1 MVLLLAR
8 PPTVAHDRR
17 RAVKVAFGA
26 YAAAV
31 VVAVMW
37 VSVGYVPRSRGP
49 RVELVR
55 VMPGFEARPATAVTS
70 AYRVDGR
77 HSGVSTSPVPLE
89 LVAAPVAEGN
99 RGIHSAAKGSPAAD
113 ASGIYVGTD
122 DGRLYAF
129 ANDGGRRWQVKLANA
144 GQGVHG
150 TPMLDGERVYIGAYN
165 GRMYAFD
172 KRDGRPIWVAVLGD
186 AIGASPTPDGDD
198 LLIAVETKAPN
209 GYVARL
215 SRADG
220 HVVWLS
226 DWLGEQSH
234 ASPTVAGEAVF
245 LGANNQEFFALGR
258 ADGSLLWRTAVGG
271 DVKGTACVVGE
282 AVVAITNA
290 GTAFAL
296 RRVDGSVLWRREL
309 GIEGRG
315 SVSCLDESV
324 TAGAPTA
331 GLVLVTLGTSA
342 AVGGY
347 GTAYALDAAT
357 GETRWSAPEGS
368 PRPLMSPLVAPDPTG
383 RLFAWFRCDDTA
395 LCAYDARSGVR
406 VSSVPL
412 GAPLTGS
419 PVVFDGGLVVSL
431 DHPGGIVRLVPP

>member
-1 MVLLLAR
+1 M
-8 PPTVAHDRR
+8 P
-17 RAVKVAFGA
+17 A
-26 YAAAV
+26 Y
-31 VVAVMW
+31 
-37 VSVGYVPRSRGP
+37 
-49 RVELVR
+49 
-55 VMPGFEARPATAVTS
+55 EARPLTPVTS
-70 AYRVDGR
+70 AYRVDGS
-77 HSGVSTSPVPLE
+77 HSGVSRSVVPLH
-89 LVAAPVAEGN
+89 LVAAPVGPGN
-99 RGIHSAAKGSPAAD
+99 QGIHSAAKGSPAAD

-129 ANDGGRRWQVKLANA
+129 ANDGALRWQVKLANA

-150 TPMLDGERVYIGAYN
+150 TPMLDGERVYLGAYN

-172 KRDGRPIWVAVLGD
+172 KRDGRPVWLAALGD

-198 LLIAVETKAPN
+198 LLIAVETKTPN

-220 HVVWLS
+220 HVVWVS

-245 LGANNQEFFALGR
+245 LGANNQDFFALGR
-258 ADGSLLWRTAVGG
+258 SDGRLLWRTSVGG
-271 DVKGTACVVGE
+271 DVKGTACVVGD
-282 AVVAITNA
+282 AVIAITNA

-296 RRVDGSVLWRREL
+296 RRGDGAFLWRHEL
-309 GIEGRG
+309 GNEGRG
-315 SVSCLDESV
+315 SVSCLEQ
-324 TAGAPTA
+324 GAPGEIATSGVA
-331 GLVLVTLGTSA
+331 FVTLGTGA
-342 AVGGY
+342 ARGGF

-357 GETRWSAPEGS
+357 GELRWSAPEGS

-395 LCAYDARSGVR
+395 LCAYDAASGVR
-406 VSSVPL
+406 VSSVEL
-412 GAPLTGS
+412 GAHLSGS